1 MVNIHRKDVRN
12 FLPSWTI
19 EYGFIKYGDKSRCG
33 LCSEIIVSRTS
44 SIKRHFETNHKE
56 ISELNI
62 TERKEVISQRLKV
75 IENQS
80 NLLCKFVK
88 TSNNVTEASFEI
100 SHLIAKHSKPFCEG
114 EFLKT
119 VMLKAAPSLFQDF
132 NNKDKILQRIQ
143 ELQLSRNT
151 IKERIL
157 KMTVNISDQLQS
169 DINSCDFFSICLDET
184 TDIKSSARLAIFSRF
199 SNGNEMRE
207 ELLKLANIPERTRG
221 TDLFEKHV
229 GHPIIGFHCIIH
241 QQMLCSKVGTSDL
254 KELSE
259 QVNKIINFIVARDM
273 HKRQFKKILNDVN
286 CEYDTLLLCNN
297 VRWLSRATSLERFV
311 NCLDEIRLFLHD
323 NKTEFK
329 ELYNTEWLVKLMFF
343 TDLTLHLNTLNKK
356 LQGRGKTIK
365 VMFGLIK
372 GFEMKIDMFINDVK
386 SGKFL
391 YFPKVKK
398 MLGEVDIFEQSNWD
412 FTNEFSNIVGLIKI
426 QFSQRFHDFK
436 KIEKLIKIINYPDLF
451 DVQDFNEYYLNWM
464 ELENLEM
471 QLIDLQTNPIW
482 TNKFVNMRKRI
493 EELERHRIHN
503 EETDCGVDNIIL
515 EVWNNIPENFSSVK
529 KLAIS
534 LLTIFSSTYACE
546 SLFSVLNHT
555 HSKAR
560 NRLTEEDSAACI
572 TLQSTSYQPDIKNLS
587 TNMKQKISNKQ

>member
-1 MVNIHRKDVRN
+1 MISVDLTSVDNDDSQILQVEAQFDKDAELKANDDDDNFKAPTCTPRKSKKNIFKKTKIDNTLDNAVETQKYVCKKQTMENEFTVFARDVRN

-33 LCSEIIVSRTS
+33 LYSEIIVSRTS

-56 ISELNI
+56 ILELNI

-184 TDIKSSARLAIFSRF
+184 TDIKSSARLAIFARF

-221 TDLFEKHV
+221 TDHV

-311 NCLDEIRLFLHD
+311 N
-323 NKTEFK
+323 
-329 ELYNTEWLVKLMFF
+329 Y
-343 TDLTLHLNTLNKK
+343 LTLHLNTLNKK
-356 LQGRGKTIK
+356 LQGRGKTIARMALELPK
-365 VMFGLIK
+365 EIPGNP
-372 GFEMKIDMFINDVK
+372 EQEYWA
-386 SGKFL
+386 FL
-391 YFPKVKK
+391 GYYF
-398 MLGEVDIFEQSNWD
+398 QS
-412 FTNEFSNIVGLIKI
+412 EI
-426 QFSQRFHDFK
+426 
-436 KIEKLIKIINYPDLF
+436 
-451 DVQDFNEYYLNWM
+451 
-464 ELENLEM
+464 
-471 QLIDLQTNPIW
+471 NPI
-482 TNKFVNMRKRI
+482 
-493 EELERHRIHN
+493 
-503 EETDCGVDNIIL
+503 II
-515 EVWNNIPENFSSVK
+515 
-529 KLAIS
+529 
-534 LLTIFSSTYACE
+534 
-546 SLFSVLNHT
+546 
-555 HSKAR
+555 
-560 NRLTEEDSAACI
+560 
-572 TLQSTSYQPDIKNLS
+572 Q
-587 TNMKQKISNKQ
+587 